1 MEFRTI
7 QPKELDTNLFRMIDD
22 EWLLICCYDE
32 EKGRENMMTA
42 SWGGMGI
49 LWNKEVCFLF
59 VRPQRYTH
67 DLLEKQNRFSVCVL
81 PEKYKSAHK
90 VCGSQSGRDV
100 DKIMLT
106 GLHETDCDGVK
117 AVAESKFVFVVRQLY
132 RDDLVKTGFKEDVL
146 LKHYPTN
153 DFHTVYVCE
162 IEKIFQKKD

>member
-1 MEFRTI
+1 MDFYAVH
-7 QPKELDTNLFRMIDD
+7 PKELDTNLFRMIDD

-32 EKGRENMMTA
+32 ENGRENMMTA

-67 DLLEKQNRFSVCVL
+67 DLLEKQDRFSVCVL
-81 PEKYKSAHK
+81 PEEYKSAHK
-90 VCGSQSGRDV
+90 VCGSQSGRCV
-100 DKIMLT
+100 DKMTAT
-106 GLHETDCDGVK
+106 GLHEADFDGVK
-117 AVAESKFVFVVRQLY
+117 AVAESKLVFIVKQLY
-132 RDDLVKTGFKEDVL
+132 RDDLIQNGFREESL
-146 LKHYPTN
+146 LKHYPAD